1 MQNNSNI
8 GSAVSRNATV
18 GEKRCTGLYLFREQM
33 AEWGF
38 ESPRAHQIL
47 LIMTAIDWLVLAV
60 AVVTILLLAC
70 QHCYKKGRYD
80 ELMLTKGIVI
90 ERYRKFTNYYET
102 EKNTISKDG
111 VTFLKP
117 LPKVI
122 GVVAKEVFDKVL
134 DDLDKEEYEV
144 SK

>member
-1 MQNNSNI
+1 
-8 GSAVSRNATV
+8 
-18 GEKRCTGLYLFREQM
+18 
-33 AEWGF
+33 
-38 ESPRAHQIL
+38 
-47 LIMTAIDWLVLAV
+47 MTAIDWLVLVV
-60 AVVTILLLAC
+60 AVVTILCLAC
-70 QHCYKKGRYD
+70 QHSYKKGRYD
-80 ELMLTKGIVI
+80 ELMYTKGIVI
-90 ERYRKFTNYYET
+90 KRYQKFTNDYET